1 MGDIIRPIGDFF
13 SSDLLPPWLES
24 HASTIGIANA
34 SVFPE
39 PVEALPMT
47 SCPAIIFRIAAD
59 CMSVGFVNLSRA
71 RQAIICGDRSSGD
84 HFDMST
90 SSPASSTAAS
100 LAEANTLLS
109 SCLSSSVSATLLFF
123 FFCCCVLSFF
133 LVSCV
138 SLVALFLVLLSVPVA
153 SRSEGELSFSSCAE
167 VSTGSSP
174 KPSNSSPSSSAGVGA
189 SSVVTWFDV
198 SAPVDQVAEVTEG
211 MAYKLDHVPI
221 AHDVD
226 A

>member
-1 MGDIIRPIGDFF
+1 
-13 SSDLLPPWLES
+13 
-24 HASTIGIANA
+24 
-34 SVFPE
+34 
-39 PVEALPMT
+39 MT
-47 SCPAIIFRIAAD
+47 SCPAIIFRMAAD

-71 RQAIICGDRSSGD
+71 RQAIICGDRSRGA

-109 SCLSSSVSATLLFF
+109 SCLSSSVSVMPLFF

-133 LVSCV
+133 RVSCV
-138 SLVALFLVLLSVPVA
+138 SLVALFLDSLSVPVA
-153 SRSEGELSFSSCAE
+153 SRSEGELSFLSCEGA
-167 VSTGSSP
+167 STGSSP

-198 SAPVDQVAEVTEG
+198 RAPVAEVAEVVG
-211 MAYKLDHVPI
+211 RIAYKLDHVPI
-221 AHDVD
+221 AYDVD